1 MAVSSDPDNYGDITV
16 RVLPTNTQTRGPK
29 QAQDALMSSDQVAR
43 DRTLWE
49 GSNDLKNGNLLTLP
63 VGDGEILYVEP
74 IYSQRKDQASAFPK
88 LLRVLVF
95 YKDRVGY
102 APTVS
107 QALSQVGI
115 DAKEAQDIS
124 IAGEGVPD
132 PETEQPAEGAEQQPA
147 EDSQPSGDKDSA
159 LNEIND
165 ALRGIEDARD
175 GSFEEYGRAL
185 DKLDRAVENYQNIQ

>member
-1 MAVSSDPDNYGDITV
+1 
-16 RVLPTNTQTRGPK
+16 
-29 QAQDALMSSDQVAR
+29 
-43 DRTLWE
+43 
-49 GSNDLKNGNLLTLP
+49 
-63 VGDGEILYVEP
+63 
-74 IYSQRKDQASAFPK
+74 
-88 LLRVLVF
+88 
-95 YKDRVGY
+95 
-102 APTVS
+102 
-107 QALSQVGI
+107 VGI